1 MLFCSSVA
9 TAGSVIP
16 AGAASESAACEGCR
30 RFENRSKT
38 ATAPAAHKPEM
49 MAINK
54 IWRAESLYIKPLPS
68 LTMMYGN
75 LMPGSKMPQPQMFVV
90 PKQLLAGL
98 GNDKFRTERLRPQGT
113 KTKFYL
119 A

>member
-1 MLFCSSVA
+1 
-9 TAGSVIP
+9 
-16 AGAASESAACEGCR
+16 
-30 RFENRSKT
+30 
-38 ATAPAAHKPEM
+38 
-49 MAINK
+49 
-54 IWRAESLYIKPLPS
+54 
-68 LTMMYGN
+68 MMYGN

-119 A
+119 ATELLILRLGRPESFVFLKTQEKRPNKTWGR

>member
-1 MLFCSSVA
+1 
-9 TAGSVIP
+9 
-16 AGAASESAACEGCR
+16 
-30 RFENRSKT
+30 
-38 ATAPAAHKPEM
+38 
-49 MAINK
+49 
-54 IWRAESLYIKPLPS
+54 
-68 LTMMYGN
+68 MMYGN

-119 A
+119 ATELLILRWGRPESFVFLETQEKRPNKTWGR